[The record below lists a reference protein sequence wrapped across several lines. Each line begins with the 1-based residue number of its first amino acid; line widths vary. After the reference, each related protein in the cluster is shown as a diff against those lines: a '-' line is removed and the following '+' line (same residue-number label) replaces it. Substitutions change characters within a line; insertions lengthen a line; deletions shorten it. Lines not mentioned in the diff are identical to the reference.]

1 MKEKTG
7 RQYMNK
13 KIKASAAIVAALAL
27 SLGAFAANTA
37 SAATTV
43 KIAYQGPL
51 TGPEAQT
58 GTDSIRGVKLAIKI
72 YNATNPAVKV
82 EIFEGDDQGD
92 DAQGGTV
99 GAGIA
104 ADDAVIGVLTAYS
117 GPTIAALPS
126 YKAKGIAIV
135 SPSATRAS
143 LTDPTSKDYGN
154 PVFHRIVS
162 NDDLQ
167 GPALARVATNGVK
180 DPTVFVVDDQSSYS
194 VGLTKA
200 VKLALGTAFQAGD
213 SAAKGAVS
221 DFSATIAKIK
231 KEKANVVIYTGY
243 YADGA
248 KFLKQLRDKG
258 YKGVYA
264 AGDGV
269 LNSQFPKLAGKK
281 QSEGARLTAPTVP
294 LEVASPKITAM
305 FKKDFKADP
314 GVYTTEAFDATN
326 IFLQGIKAGKT
337 TRADMLAY
345 LNSAS
350 FSYKNTAGVTLKFQ
364 ESGDL
369 SGSGLMNQ
377 FVVKGGTIKLNGKA

>member
-1 MKEKTG
+1 
-7 RQYMNK
+7 MNK
-13 KIKASAAIVAALAL
+13 KIKTSVALVAAAALAF
-27 SLGAFAANTA
+27 GALATTSA
-37 SAATTV
+37 SAVTTV

-58 GTDSIRGVKLAIKI
+58 GTDSIRGVKLALKL
-72 YNATNPAVKV
+72 YNATKPAVRV
-82 EIFEGDDQGD
+82 ELFDGGDDQGD

-143 LTDPTSKDYGN
+143 LTDPTSPSYGA

-180 DPTVFVVDDQSSYS
+180 NPTVFVVDDQSSYS

-200 VKLALGTAFQAGD
+200 VKAALGTAYQAGD

-248 KFLKQLRDKG
+248 KFLKQLRDKN

-269 LNSQFPKLAGKK
+269 LNSQFPKLAGKR
-281 QSEGARLTAPTVP
+281 QSENARLTAPTVP
-294 LEVASPKITAM
+294 LEVASPKIYAA
-305 FKKDFKADP
+305 FKKEFKAEP
-314 GVYTTEAFDATN
+314 GVYTTESFDATN

-337 TRADMLAY
+337 TRKQMLDY
-345 LNSAS
+345 LNSSS
-350 FSYKNTAGVTLKFQ
+350 FSYKNTAGVTIKFQ
-364 ESGDL
+364 ASGDL

-377 FVVKGGTIKLNGKA
+377 FVVKNGIIKLNGKA